1 MTGEEGTLMARGR
14 SHPGARDL
22 CLHVSCQSCIATSC
36 KKGFCCFSKAVGTVK
51 PEVVEI
57 EIGQTSPDGSHY
69 ESDDTEWDGTSS
81 AGTTRRHEEDMATV
95 GSFQVS
101 RQQGKWMHGHRG
113 KIAAKWTEVRR
124 RSVNWSIEELEG
136 LLNALRRSPHLG
148 LLMSSKHMSTL
159 HEWQTVEDDMRQEG
173 FCRSADQCRLKMKG
187 IRRVFH
193 HLRLGW
199 GPGGKNTTSL
209 PHWFPRMM
217 DLWRQAGKPKFNT
230 PLTKANSTSKNVNAK
245 RTQEM
250 SKLIDVEHNEGGH
263 RTFPCKI
270 EGGHPKPHYTFH
282 LHPSGFMQKAHG
294 LKHVPTS
301 RQVAERVVTLPSRT
315 AASRFTSQE
324 TTLERGNHVP
334 LSSYIP
340 NQSQH
345 MPPCQPAS
353 TRPQSDI
360 RQSQGE
366 TASSPVP
373 AVCQASE
380 NNTELLKELNARVQR
395 LEDYHQRTN
404 ELLQQVVNIL
414 QTQSNVLQRSVN

>member
-1 MTGEEGTLMARGR
+1 MHGEEEADYIEKKVTGKFYQKMTGEEGTLMAR
-14 SHPGARDL
+14 
-22 CLHVSCQSCIATSC
+22 
-36 KKGFCCFSKAVGTVK
+36 AVGTVK
-51 PEVVEI
+51 PEVLEI
-57 EIGQTSPDGSHY
+57 EIGQISPDGSHY
-69 ESDDTEWDGTSS
+69 ESDETEWDGTSS
-81 AGTTRRHEEDMATV
+81 AGTTRRHEEDMETV

-101 RQQGKWMHGHRG
+101 HQQGKLMHGPRG
-113 KIAAKWTEVRR
+113 KMAAKWTEVRR

-159 HEWQTVEDDMRQEG
+159 HEWQTVEDDLRQEG

-230 PLTKANSTSKNVNAK
+230 PLTKANSSSKNVNAR

-250 SKLIDVEHNEGGH
+250 SRLIDMEHNEVGH

-270 EGGHPKPHYTFH
+270 EGGHPKPHYSFH
-282 LHPSGFMQKAHG
+282 LHPSGIMQKAHG
-294 LKHVPTS
+294 LKHVPASHQASFQHHPSPHQKSMQNIRTS
-301 RQVAERVVTLPSRT
+301 AYQA
-315 AASRFTSQE
+315 QE

-353 TRPQSDI
+353 TRPQTHI
-360 RQSQGE
+360 QQSQGE

-373 AVCQASE
+373 ASCQTSE

>member
-1 MTGEEGTLMARGR
+1 MTGEEGTLMAR
-14 SHPGARDL
+14 
-22 CLHVSCQSCIATSC
+22 
-36 KKGFCCFSKAVGTVK
+36 AVGTVK

-301 RQVAERVVTLPSRT
+301 RQAERVVTLPSRT

>member
-1 MTGEEGTLMARGR
+1 MTGEECTLMAR
-14 SHPGARDL
+14 A
-22 CLHVSCQSCIATSC
+22 
-36 KKGFCCFSKAVGTVK
+36 FGTVK
-51 PEVVEI
+51 PEVLEI
-57 EIGQTSPDGSHY
+57 EIGQTSHDGSHC

-81 AGTTRRHEEDMATV
+81 AGTIRRHEADMASV

-101 RQQGKWMHGHRG
+101 HQRG
-113 KIAAKWTEVRR
+113 KLMQGPRGKMSAKWTEVRR

-217 DLWRQAGKPKFNT
+217 DLWRQAGKPRFNT
-230 PLTKANSTSKNVNAK
+230 PLIKGNSSSKTVNAR
-245 RTQEM
+245 RTQER
-250 SKLIDVEHNEGGH
+250 SKLIDVEHKEGGR
-263 RTFPCKI
+263 RTFPCRM
-270 EGGHPKPHYTFH
+270 EEGHPKPHYDFH
-282 LHPSGFMQKAHG
+282 MHSSGIMLKEHG
-294 LKHVPTS
+294 LKGIPSS
-301 RQVAERVVTLPSRT
+301 RQEHMVSLPSGT
-315 AASRFTSQE
+315 TTSRFTSQE
-324 TTLERGNHVP
+324 TTLERGKHVP

-340 NQSQH
+340 HQSQR
-345 MPPCQPAS
+345 MPQCRPAS
-353 TRPQSDI
+353 TRPQAHFK
-360 RQSQGE
+360 QSQE
-366 TASSPVP
+366 EPASLPVP
-373 AVCQASE
+373 ATCQASE
-380 NNTELLKELNARVQR
+380 DNTELLKELNTRVQR

-404 ELLQQVVNIL
+404 ELLQQVVSIL